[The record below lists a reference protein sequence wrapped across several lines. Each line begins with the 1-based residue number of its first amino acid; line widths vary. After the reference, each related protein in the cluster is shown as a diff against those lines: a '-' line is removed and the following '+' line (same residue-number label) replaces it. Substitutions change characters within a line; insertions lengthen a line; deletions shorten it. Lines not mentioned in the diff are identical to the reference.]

1 MQVVAREDIEK
12 REKIDYRDDAGQHLI
27 TPFLGGEEGSAKP
40 SAFMVEFRPNP
51 GGVIK
56 PHFHKVA
63 QFQIVVGGDGM
74 LGKHDVPPFSYHY
87 TDPSTP
93 YGPIAPA
100 SDARGIDYITLRP
113 VVRGGLYWMPGNK
126 DQMDGRAGRN
136 IAGHVPNEPLPAKG
150 VSQDQLIERHD
161 DGLAVSVLRLAPHE
175 ETEAP
180 GPAGSGGQYQLTTR
194 GSLVHEGRDLGPLA
208 LTFVAPDEHSTLTA
222 GSEGAEVLVMQFPT
236 KILPPSDPAAQEVAS

>member
-40 SAFMVEFRPNP
+40 SAFMVAFRPNP
-51 GGVIK
+51 GCVIK

-63 QFQIVVGGDGM
+63 QFQIVVGGGGT
-74 LGKHDVPPFSYHY
+74 LGKHPVPVFSYHY

-93 YGPIAPA
+93 YGPIVPNN
-100 SDARGIDYITLRP
+100 DEDGIDYITLRP

-126 DQMDGRAGRN
+126 SEMDGRAGRN
-136 IAGHVPNEPLPAKG
+136 IAGLVSDEALPESGTAQDTLLEP
-150 VSQDQLIERHD
+150 HD
-161 DGLAVSVLRLAPHE
+161 DGLAVYVLRLAPNE
-175 ETEAP
+175 QAP
-180 GPAGSGGQYQLTTR
+180 APAPEGSGGQYQLTTR

-208 LTFVAPDEHSTLTA
+208 LTFVAPDEESVVEA
-222 GSEGAEVLVMQFPT
+222 GDEGAEVLILQFPT
-236 KILPPSDPAAQEVAS
+236 KILPPSDPAAA